1 MKLNNIISVI
11 ALGSVLFAS
20 CGDDFLTVENPTAQ
34 PIEEYFTTADHLQEA
49 LVAAYAPL
57 HWTDW
62 SNGQYNPLPIMSD
75 IMADQIWVGGESKTD
90 NQFWH
95 LMMNFEALPT
105 NCMTSIWT
113 CGYSGVKRCNDLI
126 QYTGW
131 TKAAGNITAEEE
143 TLMLEQ
149 ARLLRVYYYSWL
161 WKFWGNI
168 VYYEKNLED
177 PYLGTQYQADEVYSK
192 MIADLE
198 GAIALDVLPLRQ
210 PDAKAGYLTKAFAY
224 MLYAELVMY
233 QKDEARYGT
242 ALAYMKEIID
252 DAAEYDLVDDYGTIF
267 KPEGEWS
274 KESIFEI
281 TYRADAQ
288 VRSYDNVLGAGGTIL
303 PQLIGPYNM
312 TEGADD
318 HKAGWGFAPVRQ
330 ETYDMFT
337 VGDARRDA
345 TCYDATVNAYETRY
359 EDTGYFLEKY
369 QGLQSEY
376 NTGDGAP
383 DMRFGNN
390 FRIYR
395 FAETLLNAAE
405 LALTSDPT
413 NAKIWLNKVHNRA
426 GLTDT
431 VDATLANIKQERR
444 LEFVGEG
451 KRYWDLVR
459 WGDAPTVLVPDTYG
473 YRTAT
478 WSESKKYLPIPQ
490 SEIDAALGTLTQ
502 NNY

>member
-1 MKLNNIISVI
+1 MKKNIFSVI
-11 ALGSVLFAS
+11 ALGTILFAS
-20 CGDDFLTVENPTAQ
+20 CGDEFLTVENPTAQ
-34 PIEEYFTTADHLQEA
+34 PIDEYFTTVDHLDEA
-49 LVAAYAPL
+49 VVAAYAPL

-62 SNGQYNPLPIMSD
+62 SNGQYNPVLIMSD
-75 IMADQIWVGGESKTD
+75 IMADQIWVGGADRTD

-95 LMMNFEALPT
+95 LMMNYEALST
-105 NCMTSIWT
+105 NCMTALWT

-126 QYTGW
+126 TYTGW
-131 TKAAGNITAEEE
+131 TKAAGNLSDADEPIY
-143 TLMLEQ
+143 LEQ

-177 PYLGTQYQADEVYSK
+177 PYLGTQYTADEVYSK

-198 GAIALDVLPLRQ
+198 GAIALDALPMRQ

-233 QKDEARYGT
+233 QKDEARYAT
-242 ALAYMKEIID
+242 ALSYMKEIIA
-252 DAAEYDLVDDYGTIF
+252 DADYDLVDDYGTIF
-267 KPEGEWS
+267 TLAGEWS
-274 KESIFEI
+274 KETIFEI
-281 TYRADAQ
+281 TYKADGQ
-288 VRSYDNVLGAGGTIL
+288 VRSYDNVLAAGGTIL

-312 TEGADD
+312 TEGSDD

-330 ETYDMFT
+330 ETYDMFDAS
-337 VGDARRDA
+337 DARRAA

-359 EDTGYFLEKY
+359 QDTGYFLEKY
-369 QGLQSEY
+369 QGSAADY
-376 NTGDGAP
+376 ATGDGAP

-390 FRIYR
+390 LRIYR
-395 FAETLLNAAE
+395 YAETLLNAAE
-405 LALTSDPT
+405 LALSSDPS
-413 NAKIWLNKVHNRA
+413 NAKIWLNLVHNRA

-431 VDATLANIKQERR
+431 VDATLANIQKERA

-451 KRYWDLVR
+451 KRYWDLIR
-459 WGDAPTVLVPDTYG
+459 WGTASTVLVPDTYG
-473 YRTAT
+473 YRTNT

-490 SEIDAALGTLTQ
+490 SEIDAALGTLNQ

>member
-1 MKLNNIISVI
+1 MKHINIISVI
-11 ALGSVLFAS
+11 ALGTILFAS

-34 PIEEYFTTADHLQEA
+34 PIEEYFTTKPHLDEA

-62 SNGQYNPLPIMSD
+62 ANGEYNPLLLMSD
-75 IMADQIWVGGESKTD
+75 IMADQIWVGGANSTD
-90 NQFWH
+90 NKNWH
-95 LMMNFEALPT
+95 LMMNYEAIPT
-105 NCMTSIWT
+105 AVISSLWT
-113 CGYSGVKRCNDLI
+113 CAYSGVKRSNDLI

-131 TKAAGNITAEEE
+131 TKAAGNITDAEESE
-143 TLMLEQ
+143 YIEQ
-149 ARLLRVYYYSWL
+149 ARLLRVYYYSWV

-177 PYLGTQYQADEVYSK
+177 PYLGTQFTADEVYSK

-198 GAIALDVLPLRQ
+198 GAIAIDVLPLRQ
-210 PDAKAGYLTKAFAY
+210 PDNKAGYLTKAFAY

-233 QKDEARYGT
+233 QKDETRYPT
-242 ALAYMKEIID
+242 ALAYMKEIIG

-267 KPEGEWS
+267 TLAGEWS

-281 TYRADAQ
+281 TYKADGQ
-288 VRSYDNVLGAGGTIL
+288 VRSYDNVLAAGGTIL
-303 PQLIGPYNM
+303 PQVIGPYTM

-318 HKAGWGFAPVRQ
+318 HVEGWGFAPVRQ
-330 ETYDMFT
+330 ETYDMY
-337 VGDARRDA
+337 DAADSRRAA
-345 TCYDATVNAYETRY
+345 TCYDATVNAYEWRY
-359 EDTGYFLEKY
+359 QDTGYFLEKY
-369 QGLQSEY
+369 QGSQADRA
-376 NTGDGAP
+376 TGDGAP
-383 DMRFGNN
+383 HMRFGNN
-390 FRIYR
+390 WRIYR
-395 FAETLLNAAE
+395 FSETLLNAAE

-473 YRTAT
+473 YRTNP

>member
-1 MKLNNIISVI
+1 MV
-11 ALGSVLFAS
+11 S
-20 CGDDFLTVENPTAQ
+20 CGNKFLTVENPTAQ
-34 PIEEYFTTADHLQEA
+34 PIEEYFTTKDHLQEA

-62 SNGQYNPLPIMSD
+62 ANGQYNPLMIMSD

-90 NQFWH
+90 NQYWH

-105 NCMTSIWT
+105 ACMTSIWT

-131 TKAAGNITAEEE
+131 TKDAGNLDEADEA
-143 TLMLEQ
+143 LMLEQ

-168 VYYEKNLED
+168 VYYETNLED
-177 PYLGTQYQADEVYSK
+177 PYIGTQYTADEVYGK

-198 GAIALDVLPLRQ
+198 GAIAIDALPMRQ

-233 QKDEARYGT
+233 QKDESRYAT
-242 ALAYMKEIID
+242 ALGYMKDIIGST
-252 DAAEYDLVDDYGTIF
+252 EYDLVDDYGTIF

-281 TYRADAQ
+281 TYKADGQ

-318 HKAGWGFAPVRQ
+318 HKAGWGFAPVRK
-330 ETYDMFT
+330 ETYALYKDS
-337 VGDARRDA
+337 DARRAA
-345 TCYDATVNAYETRY
+345 TCYDATVNAYEPRY
-359 EDTGYFLEKY
+359 QDTGLFLEKY

-376 NTGDGAP
+376 ATGDGAP

-390 FRIYR
+390 YRIYR
-395 FAETLLNAAE
+395 YSETLLNAAE
-405 LALTSDPT
+405 LALSSDPT
-413 NAKIWLNKVHNRA
+413 NAKIWLNRVHNRA

-431 VDATLANIKQERR
+431 VEATLANVKQERR

-451 KRYWDLVR
+451 KRYWDLIR
-459 WGDAPTVLVPDTYG
+459 WGDAPSVLVPDTYG
-473 YRTAT
+473 YRTNT

-490 SEIDAALGTLTQ
+490 SEIDASLGTLKQ

>member
-1 MKLNNIISVI
+1 MKLNKIFSVI
-11 ALGSVLFAS
+11 ALGSVIFAS

-105 NCMTSIWT
+105 NCMTSIWV

-126 QYTGW
+126 LYTGW

-177 PYLGTQYQADEVYSK
+177 PYLGTQYPADEVYAK
-192 MIADLE
+192 MIVDLE
-198 GAIALDVLPLRQ
+198 GAIALDALPLRQ
-210 PDAKAGYLTKAFAY
+210 PDDKAGYLTKAFAY

-233 QKDEARYGT
+233 QKDESRYST
-242 ALAYMKEIID
+242 ALGYMKEII
-252 DAAEYDLVDDYGTIF
+252 AASADYDLVDDYGTIF

-312 TEGADD
+312 VEGADD
-318 HKAGWGFAPVRQ
+318 HKAGWGFAPVRK
-330 ETYDMFT
+330 ETYDMYAT
-337 VGDARRDA
+337 GDARRDA
-345 TCYDATVNAYETRY
+345 TCYDATVNAYEARY

-376 NTGDGAP
+376 ITGDGAP

-390 FRIYR
+390 YRIYR

-431 VDATLANIKQERR
+431 VDATLANIKEERR

-459 WGDAPTVLVPDTYG
+459 WGDAPTVLVPDAYG
-473 YRTAT
+473 FRTNT

-490 SEIDAALGTLTQ
+490 SEIDAALGTLKQ